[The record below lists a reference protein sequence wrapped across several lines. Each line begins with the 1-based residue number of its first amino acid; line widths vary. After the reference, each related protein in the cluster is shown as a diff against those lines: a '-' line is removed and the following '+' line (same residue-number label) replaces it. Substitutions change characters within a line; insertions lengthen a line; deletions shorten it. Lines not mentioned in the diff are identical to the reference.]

1 MRGRT
6 ARRLVIAA
14 LALALAS
21 CGGDGGGDRTIPYA
35 DDGKLTVMTRNL
47 YLGAELRPL
56 LGATDPAGLVAATTA
71 IWSMVRANDFR
82 ARAEKLADEIAAAQ
96 PDLVGLQEVSLWRS
110 QTPGDAAFGGQTP
123 ATTIELDYLA
133 ILLDALAR
141 RRLAYAPAEV
151 LELAD
156 LEAPVTTGAAPGGT
170 DLRLTDRD
178 VILARRGL
186 PIANA
191 QGAAFSA
198 LGQVTVL
205 GTTIAVKRG
214 WSSVDATIGGK
225 AIRFANTHLEA
236 FDLTTAGGVPARP
249 AQAAELVA
257 ALAGSTGPTVVVGD
271 LNSNPGTEGQ
281 LALTQAGFT
290 DVWAALHPT
299 DAGLTCCFA
308 EDLHDAGAALSV
320 RIDDV
325 LVRSGTGALAPESI
339 RVVGGEAQDR
349 TGAGATGL
357 WPSDHAGVVA
367 TIVP

>member
-1 MRGRT
+1 MGLGVAGTFSVGR
-6 ARRLVIAA
+6 
-14 LALALAS
+14 LA
-21 CGGDGGGDRTIPYA
+21 GRET
-35 DDGKLTVMTRNL
+35 
-47 YLGAELRPL
+47 
-56 LGATDPAGLVAATTA
+56 
-71 IWSMVRANDFR
+71 
-82 ARAEKLADEIAAAQ
+82 
-96 PDLVGLQEVSLWRS
+96 VGLGVGLS
-110 QTPGDAAFGGQTP
+110 
-123 ATTIELDYLA
+123 YV
-133 ILLDALAR
+133 
-141 RRLAYAPAEV
+141 PAEV

-156 LEAPVTTGAAPGGT
+156 LEAPVTTGATPGGT

-178 VILARRGL
+178 VILARRGV

-191 QGAAFSA
+191 QGAVFSA

-205 GTTIAVKRG
+205 GRTIAVKRG

-225 AIRFANTHLEA
+225 QVRFANTHLEA
-236 FDLTTAGGVPARP
+236 FELTTAGGAPARP

-271 LNSNPGTEGQ
+271 LNSSPGTEGQ

-290 DVWAALHPT
+290 DVWAALHPA

-308 EDLHDAGAALSV
+308 EDLHDARAALSV

-325 LVRSGTGALAPESI
+325 LVRPGTGALAPESM
-339 RVVGGEAQDR
+339 RVVGGDVSDR
-349 TGAGATGL
+349 TAAGASGL